1 MPKITVNQEY
11 TKEIESLKCSESDKK
26 YITENLSS
34 AKWLMKAIEQ
44 RNITTLKISS
54 EIVNQQKNFLKRKK
68 YLKPMILKDVAKKID
83 MHESTVSRVTSNKL
97 MLTPRGIFEMKIFFS
112 ASINSTNEGESHSAA
127 SVRESLKRL
136 ISNEPLNSPLSD
148 EVLVT
153 KLQDQ
158 GINLARRT
166 VAKYRELMNIPSSSI
181 RRRMMKIQSLNV

>member
-1 MPKITVNQEY
+1 
-11 TKEIESLKCSESDKK
+11 
-26 YITENLSS
+26 
-34 AKWLMKAIEQ
+34 
-44 RNITTLKISS
+44 
-54 EIVNQQKNFLKRKK
+54 
-68 YLKPMILKDVAKKID
+68 
-83 MHESTVSRVTSNKL
+83 MHESTVSRVTSEKL